1 MRVGIIGLGLIGGS
15 IAKTLKKVHA
25 QNSYIIGYDTDSLS
39 LATALKEGVIDQS
52 STELGSDFAKC
63 NVIFICTPVS
73 SIDLIVEKL
82 LPFISSDCIL
92 TDIGS
97 TKNEVIQKVEALLNN
112 SPRKAYFI
120 GGHPMTGSEQS
131 GYKAS
136 TNYLFENAYY
146 ILTPMKDTPD
156 FILFIM
162 QKMVE
167 RLGALPITL
176 DPGYHDFATAVVSH
190 LPHIIASSLVHL
202 VKDNDNYEHALH
214 TLAAGG
220 FKDITRIASSNPT
233 IWQDI
238 CLSNRVHIKDCL
250 GKYITSLNQ
259 FYTALDLE
267 DENEIYHFFNGAR
280 EYRDTFKDGIKPEIT
295 KVYTIFVDAEDEPG
309 IIACIATLLSSHG
322 INIKDIGIVNHREFS
337 SGVLRIAFGM
347 KSDMEKAQHLLVKHN
362 YTVHF

>member
-1 MRVGIIGLGLIGGS
+1 MRIGIIGLGLIGGS

-25 QNSYIIGYDTDSLS
+25 QNSYIIGYDTNQDSLTS
-39 LATALKEGVIDQS
+39 ALDEGVIDKS
-52 STELGSDFAKC
+52 SSELGADFAKC
-63 NVIFICTPVS
+63 NVIFICTPIS

-82 LPFISSDCIL
+82 LPFVSSDCIL

-97 TKNEVIQKVEALLNN
+97 TKNEVVKKVEALLST
-112 SPRKAYFI
+112 SPKKTYFI

-131 GYKAS
+131 GYSAS

-167 RLGALPITL
+167 RLGALPITIEP
-176 DPGYHDFATAVVSH
+176 DYHDFATAVVSH

-202 VKDNDNYEHALH
+202 VEDNDNYEHALH

-220 FKDITRIASSNPT
+220 FKDITRIASSNPE

-238 CLSNRVHIKDCL
+238 CLSNKVHIKDSLKKYMALL
-250 GKYITSLNQ
+250 GQ
-259 FYTALDLE
+259 FYTSLDLE
-267 DENEIYHFFNGAR
+267 EEEEIYQFFNGAR
-280 EYRDTFKDGIKPEIT
+280 KYRDTFKDGIKPEIT

-337 SGVLRIAFGM
+337 SGVLRIAFAM
-347 KSDMEKAQHLLVKHN
+347 KRDMEKAQHLLLKHN
-362 YTVHF
+362 YTVHS